1 MRWVFA
7 DTSFFVAMIGD
18 RDQHHRNAVS
28 FMRYYQG
35 RLLTTDFVVL
45 ELGNYLRRVDDRPF
59 FASIQR
65 SLENDKEFE
74 VIEASRALLDRGIEL
89 YLKRQ
94 DKTWSLTDCISFVVM
109 NDRGIDAAL
118 TSDGHFQQAGF
129 TMLL

>member
-1 MRWVFA
+1 MTWVFA
-7 DTSFFVAMIGD
+7 DTSFFVAMIGE

-35 RLLTTDFVVL
+35 RLLTTDFVAL
-45 ELGNYLRRVDDRPF
+45 ELGNYLRRVEDRPF
-59 FASIQR
+59 FASIKR

-74 VIEASRALLDRGIEL
+74 VVEADRTLLDRGIDL

-94 DKTWSLTDCISFVVM
+94 DKTWSLTDCISFVLM
-109 NDRGIDAAL
+109 NDRGIDADL

-129 TMLL
+129 TTLL